1 MTGDSMRESLGH
13 LTYITQLFDLYSNL
27 LTKHQRHVFA
37 LYNEE
42 DLSLAEIAESTQTSR
57 QAVHNTLQRVEGLL
71 DEYEDKLGLA
81 KKEGL
86 QQAYFNRLQELVEGL
101 AAGDRKHLDE
111 AMEIL
116 SILKGGQNDGI

>member
-1 MTGDSMRESLGH
+1 MRESLGH

-42 DLSLAEIAESTQTSR
+42 DLSLAEIAETTQTSR